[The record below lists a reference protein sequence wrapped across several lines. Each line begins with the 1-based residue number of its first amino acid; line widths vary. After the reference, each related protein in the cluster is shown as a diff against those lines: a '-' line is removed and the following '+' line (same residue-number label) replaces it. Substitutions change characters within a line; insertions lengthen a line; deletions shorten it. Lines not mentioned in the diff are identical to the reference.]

1 MHALFDE
8 WIKLAA
14 HLGENCVAQRRVIA
28 GAESCTGG
36 LISAVLT
43 SVSGSSAW
51 VDRALV
57 TYSNEAK
64 MDLLGVNASTLDAF
78 GAVSEQTAREM
89 ACGALRCADQ
99 SIAPNLAYSVT
110 GVAGPTG
117 GSPAKPVG
125 MVCFAFA
132 RRPTDDPQTRQEA
145 ISVRATTR
153 HFAGDRNA
161 VREQS
166 VNYVLSEL
174 NRIVVSGT
182 V

>member
-1 MHALFDE
+1 MSGSSWRHISAKTA
-8 WIKLAA
+8 WRS
-14 HLGENCVAQRRVIA
+14 AQRRVIA

-64 MDLLGVNASTLDAF
+64 MVLLGVNASTLDAF

-117 GSPAKPVG
+117 GSPAKRGRPTIRRRG
-125 MVCFAFA
+125 RKQFRYG
-132 RRPTDDPQTRQEA
+132 RRPATSRVTAMRCV
-145 ISVRATTR
+145 SRASTTC
-153 HFAGDRNA
+153 
-161 VREQS
+161 
-166 VNYVLSEL
+166 
-174 NRIVVSGT
+174 
-182 V
+182 

>member
-1 MHALFDE
+1 MPRA
-8 WIKLAA
+8 
-14 HLGENCVAQRRVIA
+14 
-28 GAESCTGG
+28 CTGG

-64 MDLLGVNASTLDAF
+64 MDLFGVNASTLDAF

-99 SIAPNLAYSVT
+99 SNAPNLAYSVT
-110 GVAGPTG
+110 GVAGQ
-117 GSPAKPVG
+117 SAVAPAKPVG
-125 MVCFAFA
+125 MVCFAL
-132 RRPTDDPQTRQEA
+132 RPTDDPQTRQEA